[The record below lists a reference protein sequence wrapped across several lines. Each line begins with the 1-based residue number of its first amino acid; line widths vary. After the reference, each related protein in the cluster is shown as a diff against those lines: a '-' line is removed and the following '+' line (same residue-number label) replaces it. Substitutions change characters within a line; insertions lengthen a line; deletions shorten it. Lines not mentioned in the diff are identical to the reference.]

1 MKNENIR
8 LFAGFDGGGS
18 KTACALADESGR
30 VLGQGEGGPS
40 NYLYCGRETA
50 LASMQGALAG
60 AFESA
65 GLAPR
70 TLEAAYVASAAIRTY
85 DGERHKPFFAG
96 CVDAHR
102 LFCEGDIY
110 PIWYAGAREKPAV
123 VSIVGTGAI
132 TYLFRGDAYVRVG
145 GWGPLLGDEGSGY
158 DIGLSAIK
166 RALWMYDGRAE
177 MEERF
182 IEAVLEHFEVSEPRQ
197 LIGAVKTDDARKHI
211 AALAR
216 RVCELSENGSQAA
229 SALLDSA
236 AGETLHAVRAALRR
250 DGQSDRLPLILSG
263 GLVAPGAPMAQ
274 RIARLIE
281 KEDRIARVTPIDIK
295 PSFISAALA
304 LKKAGLDDAAEA
316 LLERESKR
324 S

>member
-1 MKNENIR
+1 MKNTPIR

-18 KTACALADESGR
+18 KTACALADERGR
-30 VLGQGEGGPS
+30 LLGEGEGGPS
-40 NYLYCGRETA
+40 NYLYCGNETA
-50 LASMQGALAG
+50 LASMQRALLG

-70 TLEAAYVASAAIRTY
+70 TLEGAYVASAAIRTY
-85 DGERHKPFFAG
+85 DGERHVPFFAG
-96 CVDAHR
+96 CVDACT
-102 LFCEGDIY
+102 LTCEGDIY

-132 TYLFRGDAYVRVG
+132 TYLFRGSEYVRVG

-158 DIGLSAIK
+158 DIGLGALK
-166 RALWMYDGRAE
+166 RALWMYDGRS
-177 MEERF
+177 EREDGF
-182 IEAVLEHFEVSEPRQ
+182 LEAVLSHFDVSDPRQ
-197 LIGAVKTDDARKHI
+197 LIGAVKTDDARKRI

-216 RVCELSENGSQAA
+216 AVCELSAQGSRAA
-229 SALLDSA
+229 NELLDSA
-236 AGETLHAVRAALRR
+236 AGETVNAVRAALRR

-281 KEDRIARVTPIDIK
+281 GEARIARVTPIDIK

-316 LLERESKR
+316 LLERGGKR